1 MEITKQQL
9 IDVIGQIGDKIES
22 LNAKLARQER
32 QISDLKNQNEEL
44 RKGNQA
50 TLGQIKGYIQEL
62 EQIRSHYVNSNNN
75 VGQ

>member
-1 MEITKQQL
+1 MEITRQQL
-9 IDVIGQIGDKIES
+9 IDVINQIGDEIDS
-22 LNAKLARQER
+22 LIAKLARQER

-44 RKGNQA
+44 KQGNQA

-75 VGQ
+75 TGQ